1 MKIETSSEML
11 ASGTFRLTYGN
22 PLVRGNQSLP
32 VKADNIFAAV
42 VRVLGGC
49 DEINGN
55 AYKVGKLFGTVEKVK

>member
-1 MKIETSSEML
+1 MKTVTSPEML
-11 ASGTFRLTYGN
+11 SAGTFRLTYGN
-22 PLVRGNQSLP
+22 PLVKGNQSLP

-55 AYKVGKLFGTVEKVK
+55 AYKVGKLFGTVERIA